1 MKLRFAPSPTGSLHV
16 GNARLAVAN
25 YLFARKHKGTF
36 LLRMDDT
43 DTQRGRKEYEEGIR
57 RDLKWLGLEWD
68 ENEWQ
73 SKRLERYAEVVEEL
87 KASGR
92 LYPCF
97 ESELELKIKREQ
109 RLRAGKPPI
118 YDRAMLKMTQEQKER
133 AEANGKVPYW
143 RFKLTDNIRHWHDL
157 VMGDT
162 SVKLTAVSDPVLIRA
177 DGSILYTLASVI
189 DDLDMGVTHIVRGED
204 HITNTGVQLDIAE
217 ALGAKP
223 DHFTFA
229 HLPLLLGS
237 AGEKLSKRIGA
248 LALSTLRHD
257 GIEPQAIV
265 AYLAR
270 LGTSDDPEV
279 APMDVLIRDYDL
291 GHVSKSAAR
300 FDMSQLLALNRRTL
314 HSLPFDEVRDRL
326 PQGADEAFWLAI
338 RGNIDLISEVSH
350 WWDVFHGSI
359 VPPSLTEEH
368 EFLSKAKDLLPPE
381 PWDETFWKTWIGS
394 LKAETGRKGKTLFMP
409 LRLAL
414 TGEDAGPELAHIM
427 QVMGRAKVIQ
437 RLEDALNS

>member
-25 YLFARKHKGTF
+25 YLFTRKHKGTF

-43 DTQRGRKEYEEGIR
+43 DTQRGKKEYEEAIR

-68 ENEWQ
+68 EEEWQ
-73 SKRLERYAEVVEEL
+73 SKRLERYAEQVENL

-118 YDRAMLKMTQEQKER
+118 YDRAMLKMTSEQREK
-133 AEANGKVPYW
+133 AEANGKLPYW
-143 RFKLTDNIRHWHDL
+143 RFKLSDQTRQWHDL
-157 VMGDT
+157 VMGDM
-162 SVKLTAVSDPVLIRA
+162 SVKLTAISDPVLIRA

-189 DDLDMGVTHIVRGED
+189 DDLDMGVTHIMRGED
-204 HITNTGVQLDIAE
+204 HITNTGVQLDLAE

-223 DHFTFA
+223 KHFTFA
-229 HLPLLLGS
+229 HLPLLVGGG
-237 AGEKLSKRIGA
+237 GEKLSKRLGA

-257 GIEPQAIV
+257 GVEPQAIV

-279 APMDVLIRDYDL
+279 MPMDDLIASYDIS
-291 GHVSKSAAR
+291 HVSKSAAR
-300 FDMSQLLALNRRTL
+300 FDMTQLLTLNRRTL
-314 HSLPFDEVRDRL
+314 HHLSFEEVKNRL
-326 PQGADEAFWLAI
+326 PEGADEAFWLAI
-338 RGNIDLISEVSH
+338 RGNIDLMAEVPH
-350 WWDVFHGSI
+350 WWDVFYGSI
-359 VPPSLTEEH
+359 TPVSLPEER
-368 EFLSKAKDLLPPE
+368 EFLIKAKEFLPPE
-381 PWDETFWKTWIGS
+381 PWGETFWKNWIDA
-394 LKAETGRKGKTLFMP
+394 LKAATGRKGKQLFMP

-414 TGEDAGPELAHIM
+414 TGEEAGPELAHIM
-427 QVMGRAKVIQ
+427 QVMGRNKVIQ
-437 RLEDALNS
+437 RLDDTLNN